1 MLAALVEEEP
11 DLHQHITLPPP
22 TLARLLALKD
32 SLLIPDSRW
41 EEVADTFNV
50 PHASLSA
57 IRRYPTLKDLRVISK
72 LIKYRLRATIEWEGC
87 LVRTTAGGR
96 GAELP
101 LLAYMRQVLE
111 QDRARLQGGTNPI
124 HVKFA
129 LDGATMTSGSFVQEE
144 VGAFQY
150 LYEGEK
156 LADVK
161 SPREAH
167 MWIIYIGAET
177 EEILRYVFCFPGP
190 QT

>member
-1 MLAALVEEEP
+1 MRKPECGRQSSVAEDENARVQCAIAAVTEKPLGEVLAALVEEEP
-11 DLHQHITLPPP
+11 DLRQHISSTCPMRPCL
-22 TLARLLALKD
+22 R
-32 SLLIPDSRW
+32 SEGIP
-41 EEVADTFNV
+41 
-50 PHASLSA
+50 H
-57 IRRYPTLKDLRVISK
+57 
-72 LIKYRLRATIEWEGC
+72 
-87 LVRTTAGGR
+87 TAGGR

-111 QDRARLQGGTNPI
+111 QDRAR
-124 HVKFA
+124 
-129 LDGATMTSGSFVQEE
+129 
-144 VGAFQY
+144 

-177 EEILRYVFCFPGP
+177 EEILWYVFCFPGP

>member
-1 MLAALVEEEP
+1 MGGSSRYI
-11 DLHQHITLPPP
+11 QHAPCVPVCDPKVSHTK
-22 TLARLLALKD
+22 RL
-32 SLLIPDSRW
+32 S
-41 EEVADTFNV
+41 VM
-50 PHASLSA
+50 
-57 IRRYPTLKDLRVISK
+57 SK
-72 LIKYRLRATIEWEGC
+72 LIKYRLRATIEREGC
-87 LVRTTAGGR
+87 SVRTTAGGR

-156 LADVK
+156 LAD
-161 SPREAH
+161 
-167 MWIIYIGAET
+167 
-177 EEILRYVFCFPGP
+177 
-190 QT
+190 